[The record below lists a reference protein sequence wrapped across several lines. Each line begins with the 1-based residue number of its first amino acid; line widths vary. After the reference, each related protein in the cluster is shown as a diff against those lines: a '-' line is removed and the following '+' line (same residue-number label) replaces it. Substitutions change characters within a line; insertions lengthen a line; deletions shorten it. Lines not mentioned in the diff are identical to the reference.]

1 MGMMKALTGT
11 TAMSETTMENT
22 APTLQRVLSMK
33 AMIVGLLAVVA
44 LGGCGVG
51 LDDPEGQQAVS
62 GSTSA
67 ALMSNKAPP
76 EQPDLVKG
84 GNGGCPTTA
93 LPQDPIPLFDA
104 KQGPGQ
110 PPPDPMGERRPFK

>member
-1 MGMMKALTGT
+1 MGMMKARTGT

-51 LDDPEGQQAVS
+51 LDDPEGRQAVS

-84 GNGGCPTTA
+84 GSGTTA

-110 PPPDPMGERRPFK
+110 PPMDPMGERRPFK